1 MYAQRFERGKPV
13 DDLHIIADREGHG
26 TLIRF
31 QADPEIFSETTEY
44 EYDVLATPSAGA
56 GVPERRAVALR

>member
-1 MYAQRFERGKPV
+1 M
-13 DDLHIIADREGHG
+13 DDLHIIADPEGHG

-44 EYDVLATPSAGA
+44 EYDVLA
-56 GVPERRAVALR
+56 RRLRSRRS